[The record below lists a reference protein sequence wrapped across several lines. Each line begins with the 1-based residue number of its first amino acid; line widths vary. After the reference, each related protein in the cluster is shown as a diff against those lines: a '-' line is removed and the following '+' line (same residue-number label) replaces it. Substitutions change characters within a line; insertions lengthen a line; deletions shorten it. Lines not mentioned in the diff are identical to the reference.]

1 MYDIISYNG
10 FKHTLLFQGHF
21 LWARLPNLGKMMG
34 DIIEVIY
41 PLITKNINN
50 SSMTNK
56 YSSLLYYSRY

>member
-10 FKHTLLFQGHF
+10 FKHTLFFQGHF
-21 LWARLPNLGKMMG
+21 LYARLPNLGKMMS

-41 PLITKNINN
+41 PLITKIINN
-50 SSMTNK
+50 SSILPI